1 MFHVKHES
9 AFGAERDGAV
19 PADTDAPRI
28 MGTMRG
34 AARDAHPTP
43 DGRRSGGQG
52 SFLDEVAQRGLLIV
66 DRLHLLGSGE

>member
-1 MFHVKHES
+1 MFHVKHGT
-9 AFGAERDGAV
+9 AFGAERDGSA
-19 PADTDAPRI
+19 PADAPRI